1 MLDVS
6 RLNALGWSPTYDL
19 DTGIRQTYEWFLAQE
34 SADRE
39 MRGIGAPEP
48 V

>member
-6 RLNALGWSPTYDL
+6 RLNELGWSPAYDL
-19 DTGIRQTYEWFLAQE
+19 DTGIRDTYAWFLAQE
-34 SADRE
+34 SAERE
-39 MRGIGAPEP
+39 LRGIEATEP